1 MPRGFR
7 GRTRVDVQMV
17 LFLLALVVLT
27 LGGALCLFTAPS
39 SRRASAVGGGS
50 AILGCVL
57 GLVSVGRVWVSGVPA
72 SVRLN
77 WAVPGGAFSLE
88 IDALSGFFLVAIL
101 GLSALAAWYGTEYF
115 RGSETSRSAGSLW
128 FFFNLLI
135 AGMALVV
142 TARNA
147 VLFLMA
153 WEIMSLASFFLVTR
167 ESEREEVRSA
177 GWTYLV
183 ATHLGTLFLFLFF
196 CLLGRECGTLEF
208 GGFHLAAAGAFPI
221 SVLFALALVGF
232 GTKAGLMPFHVWLPE
247 AHPAAPSPVSALMSG
262 VMIKTGIYGLVRM
275 LTWFD
280 HPPASWGVLLIV
292 LGFTSGILGVLFAL
306 AQHDLKRLL
315 AYHSVEN
322 IGIIVMGLGVGLL
335 GRALHSPTL
344 TVLGIAGGLLHVIN
358 HAVFKGLLFLG
369 AGSVLHATGTGSMD
383 RLGGLQK
390 RMPWTSFSFLIGA
403 AAISGLPP
411 FNGFISEFLIYLA
424 GLHGVCSFG
433 ADVAIALLLVIGGLA
448 LIGGLAAACFA
459 KAFGIVFLGE
469 PRGDAAGR
477 AHEAGWSMRLPMLLL
492 ATACLGIGQ
501 AAPWIV
507 IAMRRVV
514 QAVVTLP
521 DAEIVLVLETTLL
534 PLKYIVQGCG
544 FFILLLLFLAW
555 LRSWLLLG
563 RPVEETVTWDCGYA
577 APASRMQYTSSSFA
591 EPLTRFFAFFLRP
604 HVRRPRIGGLF
615 AEPSDFHSHT
625 PDWFHDAMFR
635 PVFQTVGRVLSSL
648 RRLQEGRVQ
657 VYILYI
663 VVTLLLLLLWCVR

>member
-1 MPRGFR
+1 
-7 GRTRVDVQMV
+7 MV
-17 LFLLALVVLT
+17 LFFLALAVLI
-27 LGGALCLFTAPS
+27 LGGGLCLVFGRSGRWS
-39 SRRASAVGGGS
+39 SWVGGGS

-57 GLVSVGRVWVSGVPA
+57 GLVSVGRVWTRGVPV
-72 SVRLN
+72 SVCLD
-77 WAVPGGAFSLE
+77 WSVPGGSFSLE

-135 AGMALVV
+135 VGMALVV

-208 GGFHLAAAGAFPI
+208 DGFRMASAGAFPVT
-221 SVLFALALVGF
+221 VLFLLALVGF

-275 LTWFD
+275 LTWLD
-280 HPPASWGVLLIV
+280 QPPAFWGVLLIV
-292 LGFTSGILGVLFAL
+292 LGFVSGILGVLFAL

-335 GRALHSPTL
+335 GRAIHSPTL
-344 TVLGIAGGLLHVIN
+344 MVLGIAGGLLHVFN

-369 AGSVLHATGTGSMD
+369 AGSVLHATGTGSMES
-383 RLGGLQK
+383 LGGLKK

-424 GLHGVCSFG
+424 SLHGICSFG
-433 ADVAIALLLVIGGLA
+433 AGVVIPLLLVVGGLA

-469 PRGDAAGR
+469 PRSDAAGR
-477 AHEAGWSMRLPMLLL
+477 AHEVGWSMRLPMLLL
-492 ATACLGIGQ
+492 AAACLGIGQ
-501 AAPWIV
+501 AAPWIL

-514 QAVVTLP
+514 QAVVALP
-521 DAEIVLVLETTLL
+521 DAEVIPVLQTTLL
-534 PLKYIVQGCG
+534 PLQYIVQGCG

-563 RPVEETVTWDCGYA
+563 RPVGETVTWDCGYA
-577 APASRMQYTSSSFA
+577 APAPRMQYTSSSFA
-591 EPLTRFFAFFLRP
+591 QPLTGFFAFFLRT
-604 HVRRPRIGGLF
+604 HVQRDSIRTLF
-615 AEPSDFHSHT
+615 AGRSGFHSHT
-625 PDWFHDAMFR
+625 PDLFHDSMFR
-635 PVFQTVGRVLSSL
+635 PVFQMLGRILSSL

-663 VVTLLLLLLWCVR
+663 VVTLLLLLLWCIR